1 MPAFPSRPIGARLRI
16 DWREERAV
24 ADAPEIT
31 WYFDAVSPFSYLA
44 LPAVEALAARRPVA
58 LHPVVLG
65 AILAHWG
72 GLGPAEVPPK
82 RLHTY
87 RLCQFLADRAGVP
100 MRFPPRHPFRSLEA
114 QRLLTALGATPA
126 AVRAVFEFVW
136 REGRDPGDSAEFAAL
151 RGRFADGDL
160 RGPADAKAALREA
173 TEEAVAAG
181 VFGVPTLR
189 IGAELFWGLDAMP
202 MAEAWL
208 EDRSLF
214 ARGEMARIA
223 NLPVG
228 VERRR

>member
-1 MPAFPSRPIGARLRI
+1 M
-16 DWREERAV
+16 

-31 WYFDAVSPFSYLA
+31 WYFDTVSPFSYLA
-44 LPAVEALAARRPVA
+44 LPAVEALAARHTVA
-58 LHPVVLG
+58 LRPVVLG

-87 RLCQFLADRAGVP
+87 RLCQFLAGRAGVP

-126 AVRAVFEFVW
+126 AVRAVFDFVW
-136 REGRDPGDSAEFAAL
+136 REGRDPGAPAEFAAL
-151 RGRFADGDL
+151 RERFAEGDL
-160 RGPADAKAALREA
+160 RGLPDPKAALREA
-173 TEEAVAAG
+173 TDEAIAAG

-208 EDRSLF
+208 EDPSFF
-214 ARGEMARIA
+214 AHGEMARLA
-223 NLPVG
+223 GLPVG